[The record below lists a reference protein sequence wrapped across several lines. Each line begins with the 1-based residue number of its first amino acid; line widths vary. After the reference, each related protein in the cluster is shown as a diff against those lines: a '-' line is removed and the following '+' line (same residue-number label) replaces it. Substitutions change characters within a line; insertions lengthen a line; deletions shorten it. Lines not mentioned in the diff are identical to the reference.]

1 MCKPCV
7 PVRILN
13 GQQPVQGD
21 HTINAT
27 RRVDMAISISYE
39 DDMKK
44 AKKVI
49 EGVSASDRRI
59 LPDPAPVV
67 AVSAP
72 AECRANLVARPW
84 VTCADYWPAYFDLT
98 ANIKLALEK
107 NALTIPFPQQDVH
120 LKNGNLVAAA
130 GGRT

>member
-13 GQQPVQGD
+13 GQRPVQGD

-27 RRVDMAISISYE
+27 RRVDMAIGISYE
-39 DDMKK
+39 GAMKK

-49 EGVSASDRRI
+49 EGVSAADRRI

-67 AVSAP
+67 AVSEL
-72 AECRANLVARPW
+72 AESSVNLVVRPW
-84 VTCADYWPAYFDLT
+84 VTCADCWPACFDLT
-98 ANIKLALEK
+98 ANIRLALE
-107 NALTIPFPQQDVH
+107 
-120 LKNGNLVAAA
+120 
-130 GGRT
+130 

>member
-27 RRVDMAISISYE
+27 RRVDMAIGISYE

-49 EGVSASDRRI
+49 EGVSAADRRI
-59 LPDPAPVV
+59 LSDPAPVV
-67 AVSAP
+67 AVSAL
-72 AECRANLVARPW
+72 AESSVNLVVRPW
-84 VTCADYWPAYFDLT
+84 VNCTDYWPTYFDLT
-98 ANIKLALEK
+98 ANIKLALEA
-107 NALTIPFPQQDVH
+107 NGLTIPFPQRDVH
-120 LKNGNLVAAA
+120 LKNGNLTAAA
-130 GGRT
+130 R